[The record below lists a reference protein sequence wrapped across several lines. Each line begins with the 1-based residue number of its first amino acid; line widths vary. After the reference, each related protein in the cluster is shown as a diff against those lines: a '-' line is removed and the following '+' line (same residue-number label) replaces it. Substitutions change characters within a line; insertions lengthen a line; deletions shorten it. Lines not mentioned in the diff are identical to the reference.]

1 MDLNLV
7 LAQID
12 AAIVVEAEKYD
23 LIKASLRFNKLAL
36 NVQVLVKKL
45 QIHALIV
52 TAKVISKLQRRFP
65 LLYLKEL
72 TTALELDLQEKVR
85 QG

>member
-45 QIHALIV
+45 LILAQ
-52 TAKVISKLQRRFP
+52 TAMDKEKNRLQKDYQLLFQKVWMM
-65 LLYLKEL
+65 EL
-72 TTALELDLQEKVR
+72 E
-85 QG
+85 

>member
-12 AAIVVEAEKYD
+12 AAIVVEVEEYD

-36 NVQVLVKKL
+36 NVQE
-45 QIHALIV
+45 
-52 TAKVISKLQRRFP
+52 T
-65 LLYLKEL
+65 
-72 TTALELDLQEKVR
+72 VR
-85 QG
+85 K